1 MSADTN
7 APAQLLPWRDF
18 IPADEG
24 MSRWYMSYAVST
36 LMMRAIPDVRDGLKP
51 VHRRILYAMH
61 QLNLGPKGPHKK
73 AARVVGDV
81 IGKYHPHGDASV
93 YEAMVL
99 LSQNFNMRH
108 PLVDGQGNW
117 GSIDGDPAAAMR
129 YTECRLTDIA
139 QLLLSELEMGT
150 VDFRPNYDGND
161 SEPVS
166 MPSRVPTILMNDQMG
181 IAVGMASDIPGHNLA
196 EVCAAAGALLQN
208 SDATLPDLLKHI
220 PGPDFA
226 TGGQVITPRSEIE
239 EIYRTGRGMLTV
251 RCRWEVKK
259 DHDGWRIVVFELP
272 PKISPDK
279 VLGEFEELS
288 NPTPK
293 KGKKPGDNQLSPEQ
307 KAAKAE
313 MLGRVSAVNNSAGQ
327 GTPPVQIEIC
337 PKSRRQDPH
346 ELMGYLCSVTS
357 LESRVKVNQCVVSL
371 DGFPRQMGL
380 LEILRDWCAYRTD
393 TVIRRT
399 KSRLEKVDARIHI
412 LEGFAK
418 ILLDIDE
425 VIRMIR
431 ASDSDVE
438 AKQRLMNRW
447 TLSEIQA
454 DKVLDMRLRQLTRL
468 DSIAIDKELGT
479 LRDERKDLAKMLAD
493 RKTLLKRIGAE
504 LAADAAKFG
513 SPRRTV
519 IEEAAPAVFEETVS
533 DDPVTIVLSQ
543 KGWLRSR
550 QGHGLEVSGM
560 GFKDGDGLHTTLET
574 STANSIVLMD
584 SQGRAY
590 TISAGAVPGGRGDG
604 VPVASLID
612 LYPGARII
620 AAFLAHEKDRVL
632 LSSTIGYGFV
642 TEIGNLTGRVKAGKA
657 IVTVKDGEM
666 LPPVLLGP
674 KEDRVFA
681 ASSAGNALV
690 FPLAEVL
697 EYPKG
702 QGCKLIALKP
712 GEEMLR
718 LVAYSKE
725 VMLPA
730 VRGNGVTMTRAQLE
744 EEYIRTRGARGRL
757 LPKNVAV
764 NRL

>member
-1 MSADTN
+1 
-7 APAQLLPWRDF
+7 
-18 IPADEG
+18 
-24 MSRWYMSYAVST
+24 
-36 LMMRAIPDVRDGLKP
+36 
-51 VHRRILYAMH
+51 MH
-61 QLNLGPKGPHKK
+61 QLALGPKAAHKK

-99 LSQNFNMRH
+99 LAQDFSMRH
-108 PLVDGQGNW
+108 PLLDGQGNW

-129 YTECRLTDIA
+129 YTECRLTEIS
-139 QLLLSELEMGT
+139 QLLLSELELGT

-161 SEPVS
+161 TEPAS
-166 MPSRVPTILMNDQMG
+166 MPSRVPSILMNDQMG

-196 EVCAAAGALLQN
+196 EVCAAAQALLLDPKAGLN
-208 SDATLPDLLKHI
+208 TLLRHV

-226 TGGQVITPRSEIE
+226 TGGQVITPRAEID

-259 DHDGWRIVVFELP
+259 DPDGWRIVVFELP
-272 PKISPDK
+272 PKVSPEK

-288 NPTPK
+288 NPTPR
-293 KGKKPGDNQLSPEQ
+293 KGKKPGENQLTPEQ

-313 MLGRVSAVNNSAGQ
+313 MLNRVSAVGNAAGQ
-327 GTPPVQIEIC
+327 GTPPVQIEIS
-337 PKSRRQDPH
+337 PKSRRQDPD
-346 ELMGYLCSVTS
+346 ELMAYLCSATS

-380 LEILRDWCAYRTD
+380 LEILRDWCAYRTE
-393 TVIRRT
+393 TVTRRT
-399 KSRLEKVDARIHI
+399 KSRLEKVDARIHV

-425 VIRMIR
+425 VIRTIR

-438 AKQRLMNRW
+438 AKQRLMARW
-447 TLSEIQA
+447 KLSEVQA

-468 DSIAIDKELGT
+468 DSIAIDKELSD
-479 LRDERKDLAKMLAD
+479 LRDERKDLQKLLSD
-493 RKTLLKRIGAE
+493 RKALLKRIAAE
-504 LAADAAKFG
+504 LSADAAKFG
-513 SPRRTV
+513 TPRRTV

-533 DDPVTIVLSQ
+533 DDPVTVILSR

-550 QGHGLEVSGM
+550 QGHGVEMSGV
-560 GFKDGDGLHTTLET
+560 GFKDGDGLLTTIET
-574 STANSIVLMD
+574 TTAASIVLMD
-584 SQGRAY
+584 SLGRAY
-590 TISAGAVPGGRGDG
+590 TIQAGAVPGGRGDG
-604 VPVASLID
+604 VPVASLVD
-612 LYPGARII
+612 VQGGARILS
-620 AAFLAHEKDRVL
+620 AFLADEKARVL

-642 TEIGNLTGRVKAGKA
+642 TEVGNLTGRVKAGKA
-657 IVTVKDGEM
+657 VVNVKDGEM
-666 LPPVLLGP
+666 LPAIPLDP
-674 KEDRVFA
+674 KDDRVFA

-690 FPLAEVL
+690 FPLSEVL

-712 GEEMLR
+712 GEELVR
-718 LVAYSKE
+718 LLPYSKE
-725 VMLPA
+725 VPLPA

-744 EEYIRTRGARGRL
+744 EDYIRSRGARGRL

-764 NRL
+764 SRL

>member
-7 APAQLLPWRDF
+7 APTHILPWRDY

-24 MSRWYMSYAVST
+24 MSRWYLSYAVST
-36 LMMRAIPDVRDGLKP
+36 LIMRAIPDVRDGLKP

-61 QLNLGPKGPHKK
+61 QLSLGPKSPHKK

-99 LSQNFNMRH
+99 LTQDFNMRH
-108 PLVDGQGNW
+108 PLLDGQGNW

-129 YTECRLTDIA
+129 YTECRLTEIS
-139 QLLLSELEMGT
+139 QLLLSELDLGT

-181 IAVGMASDIPGHNLA
+181 IAVGMASDIPGHNLK
-196 EVCAAAGALLQN
+196 EVCAAAETLLL
-208 SDATLPDLLKHI
+208 DPKATLQDLLKHV

-226 TGGQVITPRSEIE
+226 TGGQIITPRAEID

-251 RCRWEVKK
+251 RSRWEVKK
-259 DHDGWRIVVFELP
+259 DPEGWRIVVFELP
-272 PKISPDK
+272 PKISPEK

-293 KGKKPGDNQLSPEQ
+293 KGKKPGDSQLTPDQ
-307 KAAKAE
+307 KSMKAE
-313 MLGRVSAVNNSAGQ
+313 MLGRVSAVNNAAGQ
-327 GTPPVQIEIC
+327 GTPPVQIEIY
-337 PKSRRQDPH
+337 PKSRRQNPE

-371 DGFPRQMGL
+371 DGFPRQMGM
-380 LEILRDWCAYRTD
+380 LEILRDWCAYRTE
-393 TVIRRT
+393 TVVRRT
-399 KSRLEKVDARIHI
+399 QSRLDKVDARIHI

-418 ILLDIDE
+418 VLLDIDE

-431 ASDSDVE
+431 ASDSDSE
-438 AKQRLMNRW
+438 AKAKLMSRW

-479 LRDERKDLAKMLAD
+479 LGDERRELLKMLSD
-493 RKTLLKRIGAE
+493 KKTLIRRIAAE
-504 LAADAAKFG
+504 LRADAAKFG
-513 SPRRTV
+513 TPRRTV

-533 DDPVTIVLSQ
+533 DDPVTLVLSR

-550 QGHGLEVSGM
+550 QGHGLEASGL
-560 GFKDGDGLHTTLET
+560 GFKDGDALHTTLET
-574 STANSIVLMD
+574 TTARSVVLMD

-590 TISAGAVPGGRGDG
+590 TISAGAIPGGRGDG

-612 LYPGARII
+612 LPPGARIV
-620 AAFLAHEKDRVL
+620 AAFLGNEKDRLL

-642 TEIGNLTGRVKAGKA
+642 TEVGNLMGRVKAGKA
-657 IVTVKDGEM
+657 IVNVKDGEM
-666 LPPVLLGP
+666 LPPIHLGP
-674 KEDRVFA
+674 KDDRVFA
-681 ASSAGNALV
+681 ASGAGYALV
-690 FPLAEVL
+690 FPLSEVL

-712 GEEMLR
+712 GEELLR
-718 LVAYSKE
+718 LVAWSKE
-725 VMLPA
+725 VLLPA

-744 EEYIRTRGARGRL
+744 EEYLRSRGARGRL

>member
-7 APAQLLPWRDF
+7 APAQALPWRDY

-36 LMMRAIPDVRDGLKP
+36 LTMRAIPDVRDGLKP

-61 QLNLGPKGPHKK
+61 QLSLGPKTPHKK

-99 LSQNFNMRH
+99 LAQDFHMRH

-181 IAVGMASDIPGHNLA
+181 IAVGMASDIPGHNLS
-196 EVCAAAGALLQN
+196 EVCAAAEALLLDPN
-208 SDATLPDLLKHI
+208 ATLPALLKHV

-226 TGGQVITPRSEIE
+226 TGGQVITPRSEID

-259 DHDGWRIVVFELP
+259 DPDGWRIVVFELP
-272 PKISPDK
+272 PKVSPEK

-293 KGKKPGDNQLSPEQ
+293 KGKKPGENQLTPEQ

-313 MLGRVSAVNNSAGQ
+313 MLGRVSAVSNAAGQ
-327 GTPPVQIEIC
+327 GTPPVQIEIY
-337 PKSRRQDPH
+337 PKSRRQDPE

-371 DGFPRQMGL
+371 EGFPRQMGF
-380 LEILRDWCAYRTD
+380 LEILRDWCAYRTE

-399 KSRLEKVDARIHI
+399 QSRLDKVDARIHI
-412 LEGFAK
+412 LEGFSK
-418 ILLDIDE
+418 VLLDIDE

-431 ASDSDVE
+431 ASDSDAE
-438 AKQRLMNRW
+438 AKQKLMSRW
-447 TLSEIQA
+447 KLSEIQA

-468 DSIAIDKELGT
+468 DAIAIDKELGT

-493 RKTLLKRIGAE
+493 RKTLIKRIAAE
-504 LAADAAKFG
+504 LRADAAKFG
-513 SPRRTV
+513 TPRRTV
-519 IEEAAPAVFEETVS
+519 IEESAPAVFEETVS
-533 DDPVTIVLSQ
+533 DDPVTLVLSR

-550 QGHGLEVSGM
+550 QGHGIEISGM
-560 GFKDGDGLHTTLET
+560 GFKDGDSLHTVLET
-574 STANSIVLMD
+574 STASSIVLMD

-620 AAFLAHEKDRVL
+620 AAFLASEKERLL

-642 TEIGNLTGRVKAGKA
+642 TEVGNLTGRVKAGKA
-657 IVTVKDGEM
+657 IVNVKDGEM
-666 LPPVLLGP
+666 LPPVILGP
-674 KEDRVFA
+674 KDDRVFV
-681 ASSAGNALV
+681 ASSAGYALV
-690 FPLAEVL
+690 FPLSEVL

-712 GEEMLR
+712 GEELLR
-718 LVAYSKE
+718 VVAYSKE
-725 VMLPA
+725 VLLPA

-744 EEYIRTRGARGRL
+744 EEYIRSRGARGRL
-757 LPKNVAV
+757 LPKNVAA

>member
-7 APAQLLPWRDF
+7 LPAGEQAWRDY

-61 QLNLGPKGPHKK
+61 QLSLGPKSPHKK

-99 LSQNFNMRH
+99 LTQDFNMRH
-108 PLVDGQGNW
+108 PLLDGQGNW

-129 YTECRLTDIA
+129 YTECRLTEAA
-139 QLLLSELEMGT
+139 QLLLSELDLGT

-161 SEPVS
+161 TEPVS
-166 MPSRVPTILMNDQMG
+166 MPSRVPTVLMNDQMG

-196 EVCAAAGALLQN
+196 EVCAAAGALLAN
-208 SDATLPDLLKHI
+208 PKAGLGELLRHV

-226 TGGQVITPRSEIE
+226 TGGQLITPRAEID

-259 DHDGWRIVVFELP
+259 DSEGWRIVVFELP
-272 PKISPDK
+272 PKVSPEK

-293 KGKKPGDNQLSPEQ
+293 KGKKPGENALSPEQ
-307 KAAKAE
+307 KSARAE

-327 GTPPVQIEIC
+327 GTPPVQIEIY
-337 PKSRRQDPH
+337 PKSRRQDPE

-357 LESRVKVNQCVVSL
+357 LESRVKVNMCVVSL

-380 LEILRDWCAYRTD
+380 LEILRDWCAYRTE
-393 TVIRRT
+393 TVTRRT
-399 KSRLEKVDARIHI
+399 QARLEKVDARIHI

-425 VIRMIR
+425 VIRLIR
-431 ASDSDVE
+431 ASESDVE
-438 AKQRLMNRW
+438 AKQKLMKRW
-447 TLSEIQA
+447 KLSEIQA
-454 DKVLDMRLRQLTRL
+454 DKVLDMRLRQLTKL
-468 DSIAIDKELGT
+468 DSIAIDRELGD
-479 LRDERKDLAKMLAD
+479 LRDERKELAKMLSD
-493 RKTLLKRIGAE
+493 RKTLIRRISAE
-504 LAADAAKFG
+504 LSADAAKFG

-519 IEEAAPAVFEETVS
+519 IKEAAPAVFVETVS
-533 DDPVTIVLSQ
+533 DDPVTIVLSR

-550 QGHGLEVSGM
+550 QGHGIELSGV
-560 GFKDGDGLHTTLET
+560 GFKDGDMLLDALET
-574 STANSIVLMD
+574 TTAASIVMMD

-590 TISAGAVPGGRGDG
+590 TIQAGAVPGGRGDG

-612 LYPGARII
+612 LQGGARIVS
-620 AAFLAHEKDRVL
+620 AFLADEKQRVL
-632 LSSTIGYGFV
+632 LASTIGYGFV
-642 TEIGNLTGRVKAGKA
+642 TEVGNLVGRVKAGKA
-657 IVTVKDGEM
+657 IVNVKDGEM
-666 LPPVLLGP
+666 LPAILLDG
-674 KEDRVFA
+674 KADRVFA
-681 ASSAGNALV
+681 ASTAGNALV
-690 FPLAEVL
+690 FPLSEVL

-712 GEEMLR
+712 GEELAR
-718 LVAYSKE
+718 LVAYAKE
-725 VMLPA
+725 VLLPA
-730 VRGNGVTMTRAQLE
+730 VRGNGVTMTRPQLE
-744 EEYIRTRGARGRL
+744 EEYIRSRGARGRL

-764 NRL
+764 GRL